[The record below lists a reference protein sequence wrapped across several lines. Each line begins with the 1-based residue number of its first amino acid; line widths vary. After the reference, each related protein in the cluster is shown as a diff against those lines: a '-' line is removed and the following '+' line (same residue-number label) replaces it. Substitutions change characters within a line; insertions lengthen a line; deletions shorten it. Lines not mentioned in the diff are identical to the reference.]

1 MTYLKDASI
10 VMDADDAGD
19 AETASAVL
27 EAKISGI
34 REQLT
39 HLQPGYEPS
48 QRALLLLDM
57 ADALLALEHKQDAWD
72 AAREAFDLFL
82 ADEDWDRAVQ
92 SCNILFGTDQPESL
106 AALGQGVW
114 LAVTYPIT
122 VDLSVAM
129 LEHIVDETPDD
140 ADGAAVAA
148 AAAHY
153 LVDLR
158 TEGKEKDN
166 LSFYTSRLMAD
177 VARRHSNVDSQ
188 QAFDQWVEKL
198 ELDDP
203 AKFLVRLR
211 NVIDVL
217 VQEDWWFDR
226 EQLQSRLPVN

>member
-27 EAKISGI
+27 EAEIANI
-34 REQLT
+34 QEQLT
-39 HLQPGYEPS
+39 QLPANYEPR

-57 ADALLALEHKQDAWD
+57 ADALLTLDRKEDAWG

-92 SCNILFGTDQPESL
+92 SCNILFGADQPESL

-122 VDLSVAM
+122 ADLSVAM
-129 LEHIVDETPDD
+129 LEHIVDETPDE

-158 TEGKEKDN
+158 TEGKDKDN
-166 LSFYTSRLMAD
+166 LGFYTSRLMAD

-188 QAFDQWVEKL
+188 EAFDLWVEKL
-198 ELDDP
+198 ELNDP

-226 EQLQSRLPVN
+226 EELQSRLPVN

>member
-27 EAKISGI
+27 EAKIADI
-34 REQLT
+34 QQQITCL
-39 HLQPGYEPS
+39 PAGYKPE

-57 ADALLALEHKQDAWD
+57 ADAQLTLERKQEAWD
-72 AAREAFDLFL
+72 TAREAFDIFL
-82 ADEDWDRAVQ
+82 QNEDWEHAVQ
-92 SCNILFGTDQPESL
+92 SCNILFGADQPDSL

-114 LAVTYPIT
+114 LAVTYPINA
-122 VDLSVAM
+122 DLSVAM

-148 AAAHY
+148 ATAHY

-158 TEGKEKDN
+158 TDGKDRDN
-166 LSFYTSRLMAD
+166 LSFYTSRLLAD
-177 VARRHSNVDSQ
+177 VARRHSQVDSQ
-188 QAFDQWVEKL
+188 QAFDLWVNRL

-217 VQEDWWFDR
+217 VQENWWFDR
-226 EQLQSRLPVN
+226 DELQSRLPVN